1 MDIEGS
7 AVRVSASDSM
17 VLSSGS
23 SEGGIVIATDATAGG
38 AVDVSGSGG
47 VRVGANVAVVEV
59 TGGSVEISG
68 VSSGDQQGRVAV
80 SSGTTEVVS
89 ADGVVIE
96 SGAAADA
103 GTGVGTVARNSSMV
117 LESGAT
123 TAVFVLE
130 SARKV
135 PAAWR

>member
-17 VLSSGS
+17 VLSSGA

-38 AVDVSGSGG
+38 AVDV
-47 VRVGANVAVVEV
+47 RVGANVAGVEI
-59 TGGSVEISG
+59 TGGSVGISG
-68 VSSGDQQGRVAV
+68 VSSGDQQGRVSV
-80 SSGTTEVVS
+80 SSASTEVVS